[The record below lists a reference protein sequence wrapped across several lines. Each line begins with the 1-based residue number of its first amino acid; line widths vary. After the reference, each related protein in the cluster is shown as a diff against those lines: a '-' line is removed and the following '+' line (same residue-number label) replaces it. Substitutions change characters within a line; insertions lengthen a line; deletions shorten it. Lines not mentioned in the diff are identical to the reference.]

1 MSQPKQVSGETRRPA
16 LRLVE
21 TKKMERGDW
30 LAVRRTGIGGSDA
43 AAAVGLNP
51 HKSPLE
57 LWMEKT
63 GREGELRYP
72 DPTDTREPV
81 FWGTL
86 LEPIVAAAY
95 TQQTGNKV
103 RKVNAVLRHPT
114 VPYMLANLD
123 REIVGTPDVQILEC
137 KTAGEFGARIWKEE
151 GVPEYVQLQVQHQL
165 AVTGKQAAD
174 VAVLLCGQKLE
185 VHRIERDES
194 LIAHLIELEGHFW
207 RHVTEDRPPP
217 PDGSESADQALRAL
231 YPRDRGQTLD
241 WSTNLVMTAVFSDL
255 LAVRQQLET
264 QSRLEASL
272 KQQIQQHMGEAT
284 RVRFEKGSIT
294 WRRSKD
300 SESVDLELLWADHP
314 ELRQRYAVDKPGTR
328 RFLIHDAPPADPLAF
343 AHIHQHTNP

>member
-1 MSQPKQVSGETRRPA
+1 MSQPKQVSRESRRPA

-21 TKKMERGDW
+21 TKKMERDDW
-30 LAVRRTGIGGSDA
+30 LEVRRTGIGGSDA

-51 HKSPLE
+51 FKSALA

-63 GREGELRYP
+63 GRESELRQP
-72 DPTDTREPV
+72 DPLDTTAPI

-103 RKVNAVLRHPT
+103 RKVHAVLRHPT

-123 REIVGTPDVQILEC
+123 REIVGVPGVQILEC
-137 KTAGEFGARIWKEE
+137 KTAGEFGARLWKE

-185 VHRIERDES
+185 VHRIERDDA
-194 LIAHLIELEGHFW
+194 LISHLIELEGHFW
-207 RHVTEDRPPP
+207 RHVTEDKPPP

-241 WSTNLVMTAVFSDL
+241 WSANLMMSAVFSDL

-264 QSRLEASL
+264 QTRLEASL
-272 KQQIQQHMGEAT
+272 KQQIQQHMGEAS
-284 RVRFEKGSIT
+284 RVRFERGSIT

-300 SESVDLELLWADHP
+300 SESVDLDRLWADHP
-314 ELRQRYAVDKPGTR
+314 ELRQRYAVEKPGSR
-328 RFLIHDAPPADPLAF
+328 RFLIHDAPPPDPMALVPT
-343 AHIHQHTNP
+343 HQQIIP

>member
-1 MSQPKQVSGETRRPA
+1 MSQHKQVSRESRRPA

-21 TKKMERGDW
+21 TKEMERDDW
-30 LAVRRTGIGGSDA
+30 LEVRRTGIGGSDA

-51 HKSPLE
+51 YKSALE

-63 GREGELRYP
+63 GRASALRHP
-72 DPTDTREPV
+72 DPNDTTEPV
-81 FWGTL
+81 FWGSL

-95 TQQTGNKV
+95 SRQTGNKV
-103 RKVNAVLRHPT
+103 RRVNAVLRHPT

-123 REIVGTPDVQILEC
+123 REVVGAPDVQILEC
-137 KTAGEFGARIWKEE
+137 KTAGEFGARFWREG
-151 GVPEYVQLQVQHQL
+151 GVPEYVELQVQHQL

-185 VHRIERDES
+185 VHRIERDEA
-194 LIAHLIELEGHFW
+194 LIERLIELEGHFW
-207 RHVTEDRPPP
+207 RHVTEDKPPP

-231 YPRDRGQTLD
+231 YPKDRGQALD
-241 WSTNLVMTAVFSDL
+241 WSANLVMSAVFSDL

-300 SESVDLELLWADHP
+300 SESVDLERLWADHP
-314 ELRQRYAVDKPGTR
+314 ELCQRYAVDKPGTR
-328 RFLIHDAPPADPLAF
+328 RFLIHDAPPPDPMALVPT
-343 AHIHQHTNP
+343 HQQIIP

>member
-1 MSQPKQVSGETRRPA
+1 MSQPIERDRTARAQPA
-16 LRLVE
+16 LRLVD
-21 TKKMERGDW
+21 TRKIERADW
-30 LAVRRTGIGGSDA
+30 LEVRKSGIGGSDA

-51 HKSPLE
+51 HKSALE

-63 GREGELRYP
+63 GRDAHLHQP

-81 FWGTL
+81 FWGSL

-95 TQQTGNKV
+95 TQQTGNRV

-123 REIVGTPDVQILEC
+123 REIVGALDVQILEC
-137 KTAGEFGARIWKEE
+137 KTAGEFGARLWKE

-185 VHRIERDES
+185 VHRVQRDEA
-194 LIAHLIELEGHFW
+194 LIDRLIELEGDFW
-207 RHVTEDRPPP
+207 RHVTADKPPRA
-217 PDGSESADQALRAL
+217 DGTESADKALRTL

-241 WSTNLVMTAVFSDL
+241 WSTDLVMSAVFSDL
-255 LAVRQQLET
+255 VAVRQQLED
-264 QSRLEASL
+264 QVRLEATL
-272 KQQIQQHMGEAT
+272 KQQIQQRMGEAT
-284 RVRFEKGSIT
+284 RVRFEQGFVT

-300 SESVDLELLWADHP
+300 SQAVDIDRLLSDHP
-314 ELRQRYAVDKPGTR
+314 DLRARYAVDKPGSR
-328 RFLIHDAPPADPLAF
+328 RFLIHD
-343 AHIHQHTNP
+343 TSTT